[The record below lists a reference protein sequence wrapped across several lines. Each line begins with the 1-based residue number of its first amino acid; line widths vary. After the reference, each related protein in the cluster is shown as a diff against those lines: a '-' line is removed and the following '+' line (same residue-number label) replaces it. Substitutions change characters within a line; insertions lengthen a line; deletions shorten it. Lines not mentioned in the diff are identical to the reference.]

1 MDLNSGGRN
10 NLNSKELTE
19 LKVFKKSEHCG
30 YLRRRLDG
38 GVEFIFDSA
47 YIANPNTKDLCF
59 NIKKKPEPYIQ
70 HGVNLPPYFA
80 GLLPEGLRLKYLLQ
94 KVKTSPDDLF
104 SLFAALGSDCVG
116 DVYTRQNNDGQ
127 NEIEAQKLPSWKDVN
142 FYNYFLAS
150 LSDQTI
156 KDTSDFAGVQE
167 KISASMISLPFN
179 LKNKGSYILKLNPKD
194 KLNLVYNEWACLY
207 LAQLCD
213 IEVNEFQLIEDKDLD
228 LGLLVTR
235 FDRIFQEGKW
245 IRIHQEDM
253 CQILNIFPSEK
264 YRVPLREIYS
274 ALTKF
279 TTAPLIEIYKLT
291 KLIVFS
297 YLIGNGDLH
306 AKNISLYESP
316 TDGRVRLTP
325 AYDLICTLLYGDQK
339 MALKLDA
346 KDSNIK
352 RIDVIN
358 FVQRFGLSKIAIE
371 NLIDNLL
378 KDFYNHHHILF
389 SIPMP
394 ENKMTFLAN
403 ELSHRIQSLS

>member
-1 MDLNSGGRN
+1 MDF
-10 NLNSKELTE
+10 KELTE
-19 LKVFKKSEHCG
+19 LKIYKKSEPCG

-38 GVEFIFDSA
+38 GVEFIFDST
-47 YIANPNTKDLCF
+47 YISNPNTKDLCF
-59 NIKKKPEPYIQ
+59 NIKKRPDPYIQ
-70 HGVNLPPYFA
+70 HGVNLHPYFA

-94 KVKTSPDDLF
+94 KIKTSPDDLF
-104 SLFAALGSDCVG
+104 SLFAAIGSDCIG
-116 DVYTRQNNDGQ
+116 DVYTDQNNNGLS
-127 NEIEAQKLPSWKDVN
+127 EIESQKLPSWMDIN
-142 FYNYFLAS
+142 FYDYFLTS
-150 LSDQTI
+150 LSDHKI
-156 KDTSDFAGVQE
+156 RDSSNFAGVQE
-167 KISASMISLPFN
+167 KISASMISLPFK

-194 KLNLVYNEWACLY
+194 KPNLVYNEWACLY

-235 FDRIFQEGKW
+235 FDRIFHEGEW

-253 CQILNIFPSEK
+253 CQVLNIFPSEK
-264 YRVPLREIYS
+264 YRVSLKEIFS
-274 ALTKF
+274 AVTRL
-279 TTAPLIEIYKLT
+279 TTAPLIEVYKLT

-297 YLIGNGDLH
+297 FLIGNGDLH

-346 KDSNIK
+346 KDSNI
-352 RIDVIN
+352 RRLDVIN
-358 FVQRFGLSKIAIE
+358 FAQRFGLSKTAIE
-371 NLIDNLL
+371 NLIDDLL

-394 ENKMTFLAN
+394 ENRMIFLAN
-403 ELSHRIQSLS
+403 ELSHRIQLLS